1 MACFTGGKSL
11 LQQATTLKCRQFS
24 LGFLIATFLI
34 LGILSYSDNYLFSW
48 YFPKHTQ
55 TLVQSYKLSKTQSME
70 RRLTSKVISRLQS
83 LNTDGTSN
91 DQHKGFQP
99 QERKYPQKKHKNWP
113 RNATVNAR
121 RKNIRRNKGAKRLKK
136 DKSSDR
142 ININVNASDFHLS
155 HGGKQL
161 YQKLHKIALPE
172 SRSGN
177 MNKEV
182 SMLSLNTKPHVA
194 DTKIWNQM
202 VKYFPELIR
211 RFSKDF
217 LSEYKNPCFVENGR
231 TRCLP
236 YFYLGGAPKCGTTD
250 LWFNLLR
257 HPDVFSQPRFKKEPH
272 FWKDSPK
279 TSMKRYCLQYC
290 LDTCNTGGG
299 ELVSKSQNYA
309 TAKVFSRPNNH
320 VLLLID
326 YRQRA
331 EHYLRHFN
339 KFAECVSKDPVKR
352 EKLIAGDGSA
362 STLWVNYD
370 IVKKAGI
377 QTKGEIPFVF
387 ADVIHAIQP
396 KAKVI
401 FILRD
406 PTNRTISDYF
416 AFSEKYLPIDI
427 HGKVIDIKLSPEDF
441 HAKVVDKIK
450 LFKGCLRS
458 RSLKTCAN
466 VWNTT
471 RDFPRLH
478 ISVYIAHI
486 QEWLRVFPKDQILI
500 LRTEDWHNHEEI
512 NLLQDVF
519 KFLDIEA
526 LPESNLQPIRNKV
539 ALTDINNKQVTQKQS
554 DKYGEIFPKTRKLLN
569 EFYAPYNKQLAA
581 FLNDKKFLWKT

>member
-1 MACFTGGKSL
+1 MTCTTSGKSIL
-11 LQQATTLKCRQFS
+11 KQATTLKCRQFS
-24 LGFLIATFLI
+24 LGLLIATFFI

-55 TLVQSYKLSKTQSME
+55 TLVQSYKLRKTQSME

-91 DQHKGFQP
+91 DQQKGFQP
-99 QERKYPQKKHKNWP
+99 QERKYPQKKHKNGP
-113 RNATVNAR
+113 RNATVNGR
-121 RKNIRRNKGAKRLKK
+121 RKNIHRNKGAMRLKK
-136 DKSSDR
+136 DKSSDS
-142 ININVNASDFHLS
+142 INTNVNASDFHLS
-155 HGGKQL
+155 HGGKRLKARMGKGRRQL

-172 SRSGN
+172 SRSDN

-182 SMLSLNTKPHVA
+182 SILLLNTKPHVA

-202 VKYFPELIR
+202 VKYFPELIH
-211 RFSKDF
+211 RFKQDF
-217 LSEYKNPCFVENGR
+217 LSEYKNPCFLENGR

-257 HPDVFSQPRFKKEPH
+257 HPDVFSPAHFNKEPH

-279 TSMKRYCLQYC
+279 T
-290 LDTCNTGGG
+290 
-299 ELVSKSQNYA
+299 
-309 TAKVFSRPNNH
+309 
-320 VLLLID
+320 
-326 YRQRA
+326 YRGT

-362 STLWVNYD
+362 STLWANYD

-377 QTKGEIPFVF
+377 ETKGEIPFVF

-416 AFSEKYLPIDI
+416 AFSK
-427 HGKVIDIKLSPEDF
+427 KTSPEDF

-450 LFKGCLRS
+450 QFKGCLRS

-466 VWNTT
+466 VCG

-500 LRTEDWHNHEEI
+500 LRTDDWHYHEET

-519 KFLDIEA
+519 KFLDIET

-539 ALTDINNKQVTQKQS
+539 ALTDINNKQVTQRKS

-569 EFYAPYNKQLAA
+569 EFYAPYNKQLATYLKDKR
-581 FLNDKKFLWKT
+581 FL